1 MLCLLFARLK
11 NLLRRWLILG
21 ANEQFEST
29 GGPRHVGPHAA
40 HRVALDHGVDLG
52 GLQRALRHFRFRQG
66 TEGLDYNKIS
76 VGHGFI
82 LSPERLAALLRAACS
97 HASTFP
103 EILLDRFLV

>member
-1 MLCLLFARLK
+1 
-11 NLLRRWLILG
+11 
-21 ANEQFEST
+21 
-29 GGPRHVGPHAA
+29 
-40 HRVALDHGVDLG
+40 
-52 GLQRALRHFRFRQG
+52 
-66 TEGLDYNKIS
+66 LDYNKIS